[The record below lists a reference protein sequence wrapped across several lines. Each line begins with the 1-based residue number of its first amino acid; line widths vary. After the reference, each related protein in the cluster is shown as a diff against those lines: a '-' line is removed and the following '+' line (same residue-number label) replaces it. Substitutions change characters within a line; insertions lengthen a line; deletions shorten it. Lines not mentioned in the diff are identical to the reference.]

1 MLALSG
7 VLASSTLGWP
17 GIFYCSG
24 GATFIWTVFWLIFG
38 SSSPAQCTRISVE
51 EKQYIESAPG
61 SSRTQLSVPWLCI
74 LRSVPVLA
82 LIVVHATQCWGFWSL
97 LTETPTYLH
106 DVFDFDIKTVICSEI
121 QLQFCFRFFFS
132 TCTSAIFRFIITF
145 HRNTFNCSY
154 NRMKWLLHYWCYFF
168 PISNTQNAL
177 VSALPYLVMWLI
189 SLAVCPVSDF
199 LINRQYISVSTG
211 RKLFNSIGHWVPALT
226 LIALPFMRGP
236 FEAVALLTIGI
247 GFNGFTYCGYILNH
261 MDLTPNFAGSLMGLT
276 NSLANIMSILG
287 PLTVGYILTETPDV
301 AVRIDNFCCHWTIC
315 KRNLYNLKCF
325 SSLFILF
332 VVL

>member
-1 MLALSG
+1 
-7 VLASSTLGWP
+7 
-17 GIFYCSG
+17 
-24 GATFIWTVFWLIFG
+24 
-38 SSSPAQCTRISVE
+38 
-51 EKQYIESAPG
+51 
-61 SSRTQLSVPWLCI
+61 
-74 LRSVPVLA
+74 
-82 LIVVHATQCWGFWSL
+82 
-97 LTETPTYLH
+97 
-106 DVFDFDIKTVICSEI
+106 
-121 QLQFCFRFFFS
+121 
-132 TCTSAIFRFIITF
+132 
-145 HRNTFNCSY
+145 
-154 NRMKWLLHYWCYFF
+154 MKWLLHYWCYFF

-315 KRNLYNLKCF
+315 KRNLYNLECF